1 MSTTEILARDRARKQ
16 QRDAERERKREDR
29 GPYHSAKKVCERY
42 DIVDRTL
49 DRWLEDPELDF
60 PRPLV
65 INRRR
70 YFSDPELT
78 EWERKRAA
86 PAA

>member
-1 MSTTEILARDRARKQ
+1 MTGTQDEMSNQTN
-16 QRDAERERKREDR
+16 DR
-29 GPYHSAKKVCERY
+29 GPYRTAKAIRERY
-42 DIVDRTL
+42 EISDRTL
-49 DRWLEDPELDF
+49 DRWLADPAMNF

-70 YFSDPELT
+70 YFSDAELT

-86 PAA
+86 NAA

>member
-1 MSTTEILARDRARKQ
+1 MQTK
-16 QRDAERERKREDR
+16 DR
-29 GPYHSAKKVCERY
+29 GPYLPTKAVCERY
-42 DIVDRTL
+42 QIVDRTL
-49 DRWLEDPELDF
+49 DRWLDTPTMEF

-78 EWERKRAA
+78 EWERRRAA
-86 PAA
+86 AAR

>member
-1 MSTTEILARDRARKQ
+1 MTETQDEMSNQTN
-16 QRDAERERKREDR
+16 DR
-29 GPYHSAKKVCERY
+29 GPYHPAKKVLERY
-42 DIVDRTL
+42 DITDRTL
-49 DRWLEDPELDF
+49 DRWLANPAMNF

-78 EWERKRAA
+78 EWERKRAS
-86 PAA
+86 AA

>member
-1 MSTTEILARDRARKQ
+1 LVSEQTNKS
-16 QRDAERERKREDR
+16 DR
-29 GPYHSAKKVCERY
+29 GPFHPSKKVCARY
-42 DIVDRTL
+42 AITDRTL
-49 DRWLEDPELDF
+49 DRWLADSAMNF

-70 YFSDPELT
+70 YFSELELT

-86 PAA
+86 SAA